1 MGDGWRIWK
10 EETYYDL
17 EAGVKNETGTNITLY
32 GKLNCRYG
40 IKNGYMVSILGV
52 LINISYIE

>member
-40 IKNGYMVSILGV
+40 IKNGYMVSIFNV
-52 LINISYIE
+52 SFNISSL